1 MITKIE
7 AFESGGNLF
16 KNEDDAKNHQSAIQL
31 YDIVKR
37 IWGEFDNNRI
47 TIPEHHR
54 IVVSTIH
61 QLMQDPMNRD
71 KIKRTLEAV
80 EKSKIEFIKKKNEP
94 TKSSN
99 VQ

>member
-37 IWGEFDNNRI
+37 IWGEFDN
-47 TIPEHHR
+47 EHHR
-54 IVVSTIH
+54 TVVSTIH